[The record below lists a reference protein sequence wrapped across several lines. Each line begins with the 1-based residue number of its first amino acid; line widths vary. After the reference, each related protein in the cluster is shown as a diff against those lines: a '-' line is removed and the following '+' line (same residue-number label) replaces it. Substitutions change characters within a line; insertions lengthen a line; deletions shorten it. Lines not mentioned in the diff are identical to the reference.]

1 VYFAF
6 LTNVSHLA
14 WRTARAGCWSP
25 QAFWTTADTSRG
37 LPHNRRGWFGEK
49 FDSRHTSRSTFLP
62 YAATVI
68 SPVSKTHERRG
79 EALVECC
86 RPRAPADYSSWR
98 CTDRGRSFWFR
109 QPPRHPIPGQCTSLE
124 PKFYIVLGGSV
135 GKHACT
141 FASRQA
147 FLSGRRY
154 DGWTQTRGG
163 IVIGDWRCQTRETH
177 AQL

>member
-1 VYFAF
+1 VARSIPKSMFSSTRDF
-6 LTNVSHLA
+6 SNQNRIVMSNNVVPNKQTLLTIPSSNRYVF
-14 WRTARAGCWSP
+14 C
-25 QAFWTTADTSRG
+25 RG

-68 SPVSKTHERRG
+68 SPVSKTQERRG

-124 PKFYIVLGGSV
+124 PKFCIVLGGSV
-135 GKHACT
+135 GTHACT
-141 FASRQA
+141 FASRQV
-147 FLSGRRY
+147 FLSGRR
-154 DGWTQTRGG
+154 
-163 IVIGDWRCQTRETH
+163 
-177 AQL
+177 